1 MFVVRGCILWVVFGE
16 NIVLSPVNTASVRK
30 FRIAYNMMMPF
41 SDLVLAMINAFPF
54 LSFLLTLFLSS
65 TVRFVRFRPTM
76 VVFTPS
82 LLLPVIDKRP
92 RARSI
97 TMFNSANN
105 KAVTCEL

>member
-41 SDLVLAMINAFPF
+41 SDLVLAMVNAFPF
-54 LSFLLTLFLSS
+54 LLFLLTLFLSS
-65 TVRFVRFRPTM
+65 TIRLVRFRSTL

-82 LLLPVIDKRP
+82 LLLPVINKRP
-92 RARSI
+92 WARSI

-105 KAVTCEL
+105 KAVTGEL

>member
-1 MFVVRGCILWVVFGE
+1 
-16 NIVLSPVNTASVRK
+16 
-30 FRIAYNMMMPF
+30 MMMPF
-41 SDLVLAMINAFPF
+41 SDLVLAMINVFPF

-65 TVRFVRFRPTM
+65 AVRLVRFRSTL
-76 VVFTPS
+76 VIFTSS

-92 RARSI
+92 WARPI